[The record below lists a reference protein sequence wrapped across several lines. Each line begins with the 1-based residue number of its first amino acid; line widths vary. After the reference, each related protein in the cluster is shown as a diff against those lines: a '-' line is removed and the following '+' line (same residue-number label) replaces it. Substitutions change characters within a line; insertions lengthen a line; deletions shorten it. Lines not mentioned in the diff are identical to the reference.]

1 MSRTPPSRG
10 RWSFS
15 LGLLALSCLI
25 NPASLSGQD
34 LEVDLVGV
42 EQRMAE
48 GRFES
53 ARSGLQAW
61 LETTE
66 PSASWEERQRGIW
79 LRALLTI
86 DTQMAERDLRRLVIE
101 YPGGPYSGR
110 ALLRLVR
117 GAQARSD
124 ASRALSYLGTLLS
137 DYPQSALQAE
147 ARLLYNQIAGAGQS
161 P

>member
-1 MSRTPPSRG
+1 MKRMRPGGG
-10 RWSFS
+10 RWSLS
-15 LGLLALSCLI
+15 LGLLALCCFAD
-25 NPASLSGQD
+25 PGCLSGQD
-34 LEVDLVGV
+34 LEIDLVGV

-53 ARSGLQAW
+53 ARSGLQSW

-66 PSASWEERQRGIW
+66 PSASWEDRQRGIW
-79 LRALLTI
+79 IRALLTI
-86 DTQMAERDLRRLVIE
+86 DPQMAEQDLRRLVVE
-101 YPGGPYSGR
+101 YPGGLYSDR
-110 ALLRLVR
+110 ALLRLAR

-124 ASRALSYLGTLLS
+124 APRALSYLGALLS

-147 ARLLYNQIAGAGQS
+147 ARVLSDQIAGVGQS